1 MSKDKRGREDR
12 REEWVEAM
20 VRMLGFVWGQGG
32 GRGKR
37 EEGKGVKEQIE
48 GKLGRLGK
56 LIDYKRETNG
66 YLKKQLQKISSE
78 LKETTVVQQSQ
89 IEELRGRLRELE
101 VVH

>member
-20 VRMLGFVWGQGG
+20 VRMLGFVWGQDREGVKG
-32 GRGKR
+32 VR
-37 EEGKGVKEQIE
+37 EEIE

-56 LIDYKRETNG
+56 LIAYKRETNV
-66 YLKKQLQKISSE
+66 YLRKQLQKISSE

-101 VVH
+101 VAH